1 MPLRIRAGR
10 HLTKLNLKIPF
21 VVKGF
26 PNQAPEGY
34 AGREAFAAGIRALR
48 MAGGALE
55 DAELDK
61 WFDAAL
67 LECIDAGVSIPNGGV
82 KLQLVLSDAV
92 AEAAKFAQEAEEK
105 ADATELVKLRRTA
118 RDQQQAIRAA
128 RAEQQA
134 RRAEREAAM
143 RAAAEAKQKAE
154 EEARQAKIRSFK
166 RRKSIKEGH
175 DASFA
180 ARVASRREVRGDLAD
195 PFSRTPFLD
204 ALKAASKPLW

>member
-34 AGREAFAAGIRALR
+34 AGREAFAAGIRALKI
-48 MAGGALE
+48 GALE

-166 RRKSIKEGH
+166 RRKSVKEGH